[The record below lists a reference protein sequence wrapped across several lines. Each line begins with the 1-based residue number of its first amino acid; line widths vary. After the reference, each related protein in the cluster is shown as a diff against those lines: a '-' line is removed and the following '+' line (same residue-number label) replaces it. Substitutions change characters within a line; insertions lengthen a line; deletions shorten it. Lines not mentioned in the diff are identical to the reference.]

1 MQLTFAGPFFF
12 YSPFYPKPL
21 MSKEDKAQKPSDPEL
36 PLDPNDELPPDADL
50 EERFN
55 DFWKRNGAG
64 IFGAIALGAVIVL
77 GVQGYQYAGER
88 AVQAAQAAYQQVETR
103 EDRIQ
108 FAEDFSKHKIAGVAF
123 LEVADEYFSE
133 KDFGNAA
140 VFYERAD
147 KILRD
152 GFFRSRARLG
162 QGISLVL
169 NGQGESGQSLLQAV
183 VNDTSAL
190 DQIRAEAAYHLAVI
204 HWESGNFDAVQSSL
218 DIIHSLEMAG
228 FWAFQANDLQDR
240 IPELAML
247 GSE

>member
-1 MQLTFAGPFFF
+1 
-12 YSPFYPKPL
+12 
-21 MSKEDKAQKPSDPEL
+21 MSKADKAQKPSDPKL
-36 PLDPNDELPPDADL
+36 PLDPEDELPPDADL

-55 DFWKRNGAG
+55 DFWKRNGTG
-64 IFGAIALGAVIVL
+64 IFGAIALGAVVVL

-88 AVQAAQAAYQQVETR
+88 AVQAAQTAYQQVATLE
-103 EDRIQ
+103 ERIQ
-108 FAEDFSKHKIAGVAF
+108 FAQDFSKHKIAGVAN
-123 LEVADEYFSE
+123 LEIADEFFSD

-140 VFYERAD
+140 IYYEKAD
-147 KILRD
+147 KILRE

-169 NGQGESGQSLLQAV
+169 KGEAASGRALLQSV

-204 HWESGNFDAVQSSL
+204 HWENGNFEEVQSSL

-228 FWAFQANDLQDR
+228 FWTFQANDLQDR
-240 IPELAML
+240 IPELALL